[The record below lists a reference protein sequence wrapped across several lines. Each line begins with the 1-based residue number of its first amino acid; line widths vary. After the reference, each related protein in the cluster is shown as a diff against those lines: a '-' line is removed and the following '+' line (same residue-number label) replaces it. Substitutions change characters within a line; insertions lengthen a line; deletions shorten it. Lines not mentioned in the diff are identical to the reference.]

1 MKNRA
6 TYGILEKMT
15 FFLLFLVLLIFGL
28 VEAKPFVVPLFLG
41 VLLSYL
47 LYPIGRFL
55 EDHKVPRILANVI
68 AIVLAA
74 GVIVLA
80 ANFLSN
86 QFEIF
91 IEDLPEIKE
100 QAGENLQSMREKLSS
115 TMGVSK
121 DQFTDWEEE
130 FTDNLFEASSQI
142 NTVFSATTSTLVN
155 IGLMPVFI
163 FCFLFYRNKFHDF
176 IIMMIPEGN
185 KDKAEHILTEIN
197 LVTRK
202 YMTGVVIVVTILSI
216 VHSITFSIIGLDYPI
231 FFGVTA
237 AIFNFIPYFGTL
249 IGAILPL
256 SYAFLAMEGSNY
268 VVAVLIYFIVIQF
281 IENNILTPNITG
293 GYVNLNPL
301 ITIISLI
308 FGSMIWGVT
317 GMLLIIPIIAMIKIT
332 CENIH
337 SLKPVGYLLS
347 DRGTEKHAFTWEK
360 LKNMFSKGLHLNK
373 LRGQ

>member
-1 MKNRA
+1 MKSQSG
-6 TYGILEKMT
+6 YGVLEKIT
-15 FFLLFLVLLIFGL
+15 FFLLFIVLLIFGL
-28 VEAKPFVVPLFLG
+28 IAAKPFIVPLFLG

-55 EDHKVPRILANVI
+55 ENHKVPRIVANVI
-68 AIVLAA
+68 AILIAA
-74 GVIVLA
+74 GVIVVA
-80 ANFLSN
+80 VGFLSN
-86 QFEIF
+86 QFEVF
-91 IEDLPEIKE
+91 MKDLPDIQE
-100 QAGENLQSMREKLSS
+100 QAGENMESLRDQLASTIGISTERFANWEKDV
-115 TMGVSK
+115 T
-121 DQFTDWEEE
+121 E
-130 FTDNLFEASSQI
+130 NLFKASEQI
-142 NTVFSATTSTLVN
+142 KPVFSATTSTIVN

-176 IIMMIPEGN
+176 IIMLVPDVN
-185 KDKAEHILTEIN
+185 KEKAEEILAQIN

-216 VHSITFSIIGLDYPI
+216 VHSITFTIIGLDYPV

-237 AIFNFIPYFGTL
+237 AFFNFIPYFGTL

-281 IENNILTPNITG
+281 LENNILTPNITG
-293 GYVNLNPL
+293 GYVNLNPF

-308 FGSMIWGVT
+308 FGSLIWGVA

-332 CENIH
+332 CENIP
-337 SLKPVGYLLS
+337 SLMPVGFLLS
-347 DRGTEKHAFTWEK
+347 DRGTKKHSFNWK
-360 LKNMFSKGLHLNK
+360 KIKKIFSKG
-373 LRGQ
+373 

>member
-1 MKNRA
+1 
-6 TYGILEKMT
+6 
-15 FFLLFLVLLIFGL
+15 
-28 VEAKPFVVPLFLG
+28 
-41 VLLSYL
+41 
-47 LYPIGRFL
+47 L
-55 EDHKVPRILANVI
+55 EDHKVPRILANLVAIVI
-68 AIVLAA
+68 AVGIIVVA
-74 GVIVLA
+74 V
-80 ANFLSN
+80 NFLSN
-86 QFEIF
+86 QFEVF
-91 IEDLPEIKE
+91 MEDLPEIKE
-100 QAGENLQSMREKLSS
+100 QASENLQSMREELSS
-115 TMGVSK
+115 LVGVSK
-121 DQFTDWEEE
+121 DQFTDWEED
-130 FTDNLFEASSQI
+130 FTDGLFGASYEFK
-142 NTVFSATTSTLVN
+142 TVFSTTTNTLVN

-176 IIMMIPEGN
+176 IIMMVPDKN
-185 KDKAEHILTEIN
+185 KERAEHILAEIN

-216 VHSITFSIIGLDYPI
+216 VHSVTFTIIGLDYPI

-256 SYAFLAMEGSNY
+256 SYAFLAMEGSSY
-268 VVAVLIYFIVIQF
+268 ALAVLIYFIIIQF

-308 FGSMIWGVT
+308 FGSMIWGIA
-317 GMLLIIPIIAMIKIT
+317 GMLLIIPIIAMLKIT

-347 DRGTEKHAFTWEK
+347 DRGTEKHAFTFKK
-360 LKNMFSKGLHLNK
+360 LKKLFSKG
-373 LRGQ
+373 